1 MSTVGKD
8 RATEAWSPPIEASRS
23 RMLLT
28 ASALAV
34 TLVTLAACGGS
45 AAAKTATTTPRGEVV
60 HVVLADFSITPAQA
74 ATKTGTFTLAIA
86 NSGKS
91 PHNLT
96 VEDGSGKLVVHTA
109 DLKPGQSTTVSVQL
123 PAGSYSTLCSLP
135 GHASLGMK
143 GTLAV
148 GDSGR

>member
-1 MSTVGKD
+1 MSTVKRD
-8 RATEAWSPPIEASRS
+8 RAIEAWSRPIEASRS
-23 RMLLT
+23 RMLLG
-28 ASALAV
+28 ASAVAV

-45 AAAKTATTTPRGEVV
+45 AAAKTTTTPRGEVV

-74 ATKTGTFTLAIA
+74 ASKTGTFTLAIA

-96 VEDGSGKLVVHTA
+96 VEDGSGKVVVHTA

-148 GDSGR
+148 GVSGR

>member
-1 MSTVGKD
+1 MSTVKRD
-8 RATEAWSPPIEASRS
+8 RAIEAWSRPIEASRS
-23 RMLLT
+23 RMLLG

-34 TLVTLAACGGS
+34 TLATLAACGGS
-45 AAAKTATTTPRGEVV
+45 AAAKTTTTPRGEVV

-74 ATKTGTFTLAIA
+74 ASKTGTFTLAIA

-96 VEDGSGKLVVHTA
+96 VEDGSGKVVVHTA

-123 PAGSYSTLCSLP
+123 PAGSYSTRCSLP

-148 GDSGR
+148 GVSGR

>member
-1 MSTVGKD
+1 MSTVRRD
-8 RATEAWSPPIEASRS
+8 RAIEAWSRPIEASRS
-23 RMLLT
+23 RMLLR

-34 TLVTLAACGGS
+34 TFVTLAACGGS
-45 AAAKTATTTPRGEVV
+45 AAAKTTTTPRGEVV
-60 HVVLADFSITPAQA
+60 HVVLNDFSITPAQA
-74 ATKTGTFTLAIA
+74 ASKTGTFTLAIA

-96 VEDGSGKLVVHTA
+96 VEDASGKVVVHTA

-148 GDSGR
+148 GVSGR

>member
-1 MSTVGKD
+1 MSTVKRD
-8 RATEAWSPPIEASRS
+8 RAIEAWSRPIEASRS
-23 RMLLT
+23 RMLLR

-45 AAAKTATTTPRGEVV
+45 AAAKTTTTPRGEVV

-74 ATKTGTFTLAIA
+74 ASKTGTFTLAIA

-96 VEDGSGKLVVHTA
+96 VEDGSGKVVVHTA

-148 GDSGR
+148 GVSGR

>member
-1 MSTVGKD
+1 
-8 RATEAWSPPIEASRS
+8 
-23 RMLLT
+23 
-28 ASALAV
+28 
-34 TLVTLAACGGS
+34 LVTLAACGGS
-45 AAAKTATTTPRGEVV
+45 AAAKTTTTPRGEVV

-74 ATKTGTFTLAIA
+74 ASKTGTFTLAIA

-96 VEDGSGKLVVHTA
+96 VEDGSGKVVVHTA

-148 GDSGR
+148 GVSGR